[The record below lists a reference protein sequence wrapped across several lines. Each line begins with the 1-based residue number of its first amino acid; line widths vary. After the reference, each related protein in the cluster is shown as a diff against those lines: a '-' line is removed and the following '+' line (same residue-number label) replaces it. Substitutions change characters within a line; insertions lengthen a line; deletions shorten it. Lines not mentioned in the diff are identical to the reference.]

1 MRLSKCDEKVF
12 SKEYIKKLENC
23 FSNTEFR
30 SSFPANFESKSD
42 KYADIVLVDRYYN
55 QYPIAIREE
64 VKSIPI
70 SIWEFDRAL
79 YHYDINF
86 KIKTNIENIG
96 KTIES
101 NIKKQAEKAIGNIAS
116 HRKRIDQKI
125 QLQKEEKFFNNKF
138 LKTEIDTLKMYVAN
152 DILLTL
158 NSNENLQKFIIWQV
172 LSGIPHFNYKLPS
185 AKWLYTKDGMYDISS
200 PDTPYIEKVWKK
212 SSVLACEM
220 KDGIVDKEQG
230 RPFKYN
236 NSIEKLKNEE
246 VKLFPA
252 VRFFNKVTEIRA
264 RLIQI
269 IKRMDNNIFDALSF
283 TSIGV
288 KGKINL

>member
-1 MRLSKCDEKVF
+1 MRLSKCDYKVL
-12 SKEYIKKLENC
+12 SKKYIKKLENC

-30 SSFPANFESKSD
+30 SSFPANFENKSD
-42 KYADIVLVDRYYN
+42 KYAEIVLVDRYYK
-55 QYPIAIREE
+55 QYPISLKNHI
-64 VKSIPI
+64 KSIPI
-70 SIWEFDRAL
+70 NIWEFDRAL

-86 KIKTNIENIG
+86 KIKTNIEDIG

-116 HRKRIDQKI
+116 RKKRIDQKL
-125 QLQKEEKFFNNKF
+125 QLQKEEKFFNKF
-138 LKTEIDTLKMYVAN
+138 FKTEIDTLKMYVTN
-152 DILLTL
+152 DILVTL
-158 NSNENLQKFIIWQV
+158 NSDENLQRFVIWQV

-200 PDTPYIEKVWKK
+200 PDTLYIKNIWSK
-212 SSVLACEM
+212 STVRACEM

-236 NSIEKLKNEE
+236 NSIERLKNEE

-252 VRFFNKVTEIRA
+252 IRFFNKVTEIRA
-264 RLIQI
+264 RLMQI